1 MPADP
6 APRWQR
12 RREARPAE
20 LLEAAAACFGETG
33 YQATRV
39 EEIASR
45 AGVTVG
51 TVYRYFPNK
60 EALFAAVLDESRK
73 ALPSGWAVA
82 ERDPGRLLRE
92 TIDRWWG
99 FLAEPAQ
106 SVLLRASLA
115 PSAETPEAATL
126 YAREVRSRLEQQLGG
141 VIRLGMAAGVFR
153 SVDVGGVSR
162 SLADALLGGALTRAA
177 APSAPGDDPAGYL
190 AILFSTLVNG
200 IVNRA
205 PPPAP
210 AERAA
215 PATGGP
221 KAGSPEHA
229 ESVMT
234 DGSGRGL
241 RCPCAPPHRP
251 PGGR

>member
-1 MPADP
+1 MTADS

-51 TVYRYFPNK
+51 TIYRSFPNK
-60 EALFAAVLDESRK
+60 ETLFAAVLDESRK
-73 ALPSGWAVA
+73 RLPSGWAVA

-92 TIDRWWG
+92 TIDRWWA
-99 FLAEPAQ
+99 FLSDPAQ
-106 SVLLRASLA
+106 AVMLRATLA
-115 PSAETPEAATL
+115 DAQETSEAAAA

-141 VIRLGMAAGVFR
+141 VVRLGMAAGVFR

-162 SLADALLGGALTRAA
+162 ALADTLLGGALTRPAA
-177 APSAPGDDPAGYL
+177 ATGPGTDSAGYL
-190 AILFSTLVNG
+190 SVVFSTLING

-205 PPPAP
+205 PPAAP
-210 AERAA
+210 ERA
-215 PATGGP
+215 
-221 KAGSPEHA
+221 E
-229 ESVMT
+229 
-234 DGSGRGL
+234 
-241 RCPCAPPHRP
+241 PPPP
-251 PGGR
+251 PGEPGTAARTESW

>member
-1 MPADP
+1 MTADP

-12 RREARPAE
+12 RRDARPAE
-20 LLEAAAACFGETG
+20 LLEAAAACFGEAG

-60 EALFAAVLDESRK
+60 ETLFAAVLDESRK
-73 ALPSGWAVA
+73 RLPTGWAVA

-92 TIDRWWG
+92 TIDRWWS

-106 SVLLRASLA
+106 AVLLRATLA
-115 PSAETPEAATL
+115 EPGEVPEAAAL
-126 YAREVRSRLEQQLGG
+126 YAHEVRSRLEQQLGG
-141 VIRLGMAAGVFR
+141 VLRLGMAAGVFR
-153 SVDVGGVSR
+153 SVDVGGVGR
-162 SLADALLGGALTRAA
+162 ALADTLLGGALTR
-177 APSAPGDDPAGYL
+177 PSAQSGVADDPAAYL
-190 AILFSTLVNG
+190 AVLYSTLTNG

-210 AERAA
+210 SERPAPPSAA
-215 PATGGP
+215 QGPGPATR
-221 KAGSPEHA
+221 A
-229 ESVMT
+229 ESW
-234 DGSGRGL
+234 
-241 RCPCAPPHRP
+241 
-251 PGGR
+251 

>member
-1 MPADP
+1 MTADS

-20 LLEAAAACFGETG
+20 LLEAAAACFGEAG

-51 TVYRYFPNK
+51 TIYRYFPNK
-60 EALFAAVLDESRK
+60 ETLFAAVLDESRK
-73 ALPSGWAVA
+73 RLPSGWAVA

-92 TIDRWWG
+92 TIDRWWA
-99 FLAEPAQ
+99 FLSDPSQAVILRAALAEA
-106 SVLLRASLA
+106 
-115 PSAETPEAATL
+115 PEASEVSAA

-141 VIRLGMAAGVFR
+141 VLRLGMAAGVFR

-162 SLADALLGGALTRAA
+162 ALADTLLGGALTRPA
-177 APSAPGDDPAGYL
+177 APPGGGTDSTTFL
-190 AILFSTLVNG
+190 SVVFSTLLNG

-205 PPPAP
+205 PPPVPEQEKPAP
-210 AERAA
+210 
-215 PATGGP
+215 P
-221 KAGSPEHA
+221 KAEPGPA
-229 ESVMT
+229 ARTESW
-234 DGSGRGL
+234 
-241 RCPCAPPHRP
+241 
-251 PGGR
+251 

>member
-1 MPADP
+1 MTADP

-20 LLEAAAACFGETG
+20 LLEAAAACFGESG

-60 EALFAAVLDESRK
+60 ETLFAAVLDAGRQR
-73 ALPSGWAVA
+73 LPSGWAVA

-92 TIDRWWG
+92 TIDRWWS

-106 SVLLRASLA
+106 AVILRATLS
-115 PSAETPEAATL
+115 ETGDAPEAASL

-141 VIRLGMAAGVFR
+141 VLRLGMAAGAFR
-153 SVDVGGVSR
+153 SVDVGAVSR
-162 SLADALLGGALTRAA
+162 SLADTLLGGALTRPGGGSVGPGGSPGEGPAA
-177 APSAPGDDPAGYL
+177 YL
-190 AILFSTLVNG
+190 SVLYSTVVNG

-205 PPPAP
+205 PASATPELPAP
-210 AERAA
+210 ST
-215 PATGGP
+215 PGT
-221 KAGSPEHA
+221 SPPPPRG
-229 ESVMT
+229 ESW
-234 DGSGRGL
+234 
-241 RCPCAPPHRP
+241 
-251 PGGR
+251 

>member
-1 MPADP
+1 MTADP

-12 RREARPAE
+12 RRDARPAE
-20 LLEAAAACFGETG
+20 LLEAAAACFGEAG

-60 EALFAAVLDESRK
+60 ETLFAAVLDDSRK
-73 ALPSGWAVA
+73 RLPTGWAVA

-92 TIDRWWG
+92 TIDRWWT

-106 SVLLRASLA
+106 AVILRATL
-115 PSAETPEAATL
+115 AETGDVPEAAAL
-126 YAREVRSRLEQQLGG
+126 YAHEVRSRLEQQLGG
-141 VIRLGMAAGVFR
+141 VLRLGMAAGVFR
-153 SVDVGGVSR
+153 SVDVGGVGR
-162 SLADALLGGALTRAA
+162 ALADALLGGALTRPPAQRGVA
-177 APSAPGDDPAGYL
+177 DDPAAYL
-190 AILFSTLVNG
+190 AVLYSTLING

-210 AERAA
+210 SERPEPPAPPRGPV
-215 PATGGP
+215 PATR
-221 KAGSPEHA
+221 AVSW
-229 ESVMT
+229 
-234 DGSGRGL
+234 
-241 RCPCAPPHRP
+241 
-251 PGGR
+251 

>member
-1 MPADP
+1 MTADP

-12 RREARPAE
+12 RRDARPAE
-20 LLEAAAACFGETG
+20 LLEAAAACFGEAG

-60 EALFAAVLDESRK
+60 ETLFAAVLDESRK
-73 ALPSGWAVA
+73 RLPTGWAVA

-92 TIDRWWG
+92 TIDRWWA

-106 SVLLRASLA
+106 AVILRAALA
-115 PSAETPEAATL
+115 DAGDVPEAAAL
-126 YAREVRSRLEQQLGG
+126 YGREVRSRLEQQLGG
-141 VIRLGMAAGVFR
+141 VLRLGMAAGAFR
-153 SVDVGGVSR
+153 SVDVGGVGR
-162 SLADALLGGALTRAA
+162 ALADALMGGALTRR
-177 APSAPGDDPAGYL
+177 PPDSGSADDPVVYL
-190 AILFSTLVNG
+190 SVLYSTLING

-210 AERAA
+210 SEQPAPPTPSRGPG
-215 PATGGP
+215 PATR
-221 KAGSPEHA
+221 A
-229 ESVMT
+229 ESW
-234 DGSGRGL
+234 
-241 RCPCAPPHRP
+241 
-251 PGGR
+251 

>member
-126 YAREVRSRLEQQLGG
+126 SAREGRSR
-141 VIRLGMAAGVFR
+141 
-153 SVDVGGVSR
+153 
-162 SLADALLGGALTRAA
+162 
-177 APSAPGDDPAGYL
+177 P
-190 AILFSTLVNG
+190 
-200 IVNRA
+200 
-205 PPPAP
+205 
-210 AERAA
+210 
-215 PATGGP
+215 
-221 KAGSPEHA
+221 
-229 ESVMT
+229 
-234 DGSGRGL
+234 
-241 RCPCAPPHRP
+241 
-251 PGGR
+251 

>member
-1 MPADP
+1 MTADS

-20 LLEAAAACFGETG
+20 LLEAAAACFGEAG

-51 TVYRYFPNK
+51 TIYRYFPNK
-60 EALFAAVLDESRK
+60 ETLFAAVLDESRK
-73 ALPSGWAVA
+73 RLPSGWAVA

-92 TIDRWWG
+92 TIDRWWV
-99 FLAEPAQ
+99 FLSDPAQAVILRATLAEA
-106 SVLLRASLA
+106 
-115 PSAETPEAATL
+115 PEASEVSAT

-141 VIRLGMAAGVFR
+141 VLRLGMAAGVFR

-162 SLADALLGGALTRAA
+162 ALADTLLGGALTRPGAGHGGAA
-177 APSAPGDDPAGYL
+177 DSPAFL
-190 AILFSTLVNG
+190 SVVFSTLLNG

-210 AERAA
+210 EREV
-215 PATGGP
+215 PSPP
-221 KAGSPEHA
+221 KAEPGTA
-229 ESVMT
+229 ARTESW
-234 DGSGRGL
+234 
-241 RCPCAPPHRP
+241 
-251 PGGR
+251 

>member
-1 MPADP
+1 MTADP

-12 RREARPAE
+12 RRDARPAE

-60 EALFAAVLDESRK
+60 ETLFGAVLDESRK
-73 ALPSGWAVA
+73 RLPSGWAVA

-92 TIDRWWG
+92 TIDRWWA
-99 FLAEPAQ
+99 FLSDPAQ
-106 SVLLRASLA
+106 AMILRATLTE
-115 PSAETPEAATL
+115 SADAPEAAAL
-126 YAREVRSRLEQQLGG
+126 YGREVRSRLEQQLGG
-141 VIRLGMAAGVFR
+141 VLRLGMAAGAFR
-153 SVDVGGVSR
+153 SVDVGGVGR
-162 SLADALLGGALTRAA
+162 ALADTLLGGALTRPPAR
-177 APSAPGDDPAGYL
+177 PGSAPVDDPAAYL
-190 AILFSTLVNG
+190 SVVFSTLING

-210 AERAA
+210 SERPEPTPPAA
-215 PATGGP
+215 GPGPAART
-221 KAGSPEHA
+221 
-229 ESVMT
+229 ESW
-234 DGSGRGL
+234 
-241 RCPCAPPHRP
+241 
-251 PGGR
+251 